1 MRKISDLE
9 TTKLYAFTKAHYVEY
24 YDVQTELV
32 DHLANGIEL
41 LWQEK
46 PTLSFDD
53 ALQIEFKKFGVFGFT
68 DLVTE
73 RQKKMGKRYNK
84 LILSILKTYFTIPR
98 LFLTTMLIL
107 VIYLFLSTVTYK
119 EYVVIGLFVM
129 SIMIVVCKTIRYKIK
144 QKRAKKREQKLWMFE
159 DVIYSHGQSFA
170 LFQIIV
176 FLPPHILRTENLLK
190 LMGNSVGLVFVSA
203 VLTVFLIGVYV
214 AVVVIPS
221 KAKEHISKVHPE
233 YKLV

>member
-1 MRKISDLE
+1 MRKISDSE

-24 YDVQTELV
+24 YDLQTELV
-32 DHLANGIEL
+32 DHLANGIET

-46 PTLSFDD
+46 PSLTFDD
-53 ALQIEFKKFGVFGFT
+53 ALQIEFKKFGIFGFT

-98 LFLTTMLIL
+98 LFLTTMLTL
-107 VIYLFLSTVTYK
+107 LMYVFLSTVAYR
-119 EYVVIGLFVM
+119 EYVVISLLVV
-129 SIMIVVCKTIRYKIK
+129 SILIMLCKTLMYKIK
-144 QKRAKKREQKLWMFE
+144 QKQFKKKKQKLWMFE
-159 DVIYSHGQSFA
+159 EVIYTHGQSFA

-176 FLPPHILRTENLLK
+176 FFPSHLLRAENLIK
-190 LMGNSVGLVFVSA
+190 VMNHSVGMILVSA
-203 VLTVFLIGVYV
+203 ILTVFLIGVYV
-214 AVVVIPS
+214 VVKVIPS
-221 KAKEHISKVHPE
+221 KAKEHISKAHPE